1 MKRRRTLPR
10 GGRLALVLLLLL
22 LLAVLLVPVID
33 GGRSTVMDPARRLQP
48 PSAAHLFGTDNYGRD
63 ILICLF
69 EGGRATLSI
78 AAGTILLGC
87 LAGLVIGALSGFFG
101 GRVDWLLMRFNDALL
116 SFPSILLALLF
127 ITVLGGGRWQLILAM
142 GLMFTPSFARV
153 VRTGFMQQRS
163 SPHVIR
169 VQVMGA
175 SPWRVMTVH
184 ILPLILVRL
193 SSAIAIGLAN
203 AILTESSL
211 SFLGLGI
218 PPSERSWGRMLHD
231 AQSFIFEAPWF
242 AVFPGLIIVFTVLLA
257 FILGSALT
265 ELRSAT
271 ISPGDVPAPEVAPA
285 QHPVVEPPADALLGI
300 HELTLAADEEVVHGI
315 SLHVSAGEILG
326 LVGESGSGKTMT
338 ALAVADLLP
347 RGVRRRGGRIQIAG
361 QNPDLLSAHARRRY
375 LASKVGFCYQ
385 DALTALNPLLPVGRQ
400 IAESVRLTGVRDTEA
415 IRARVLE
422 LLTKVHLAE
431 PETVARALP
440 HELSGGMRQRVL
452 LAMALAAEPD
462 LILADEP
469 TAALDGE
476 TADIVLEELGRQ
488 REQGR
493 GILFISHD
501 IDIVRRLADRVAVM
515 RHGRIVE
522 CGPTEEVLTRPQT
535 DYTRLLLASQ
545 PSFARRGLLLGIQTG
560 GEKP

>member
-1 MKRRRTLPR
+1 MKRRRRLSR
-10 GGRLALVLLLLL
+10 EGCLALVLLILL
-22 LLAVLLVPVID
+22 LLAVIFVPVLD
-33 GGRSTVMDPARRLQP
+33 GGRGSAMNSGRRLLP

-63 ILICLF
+63 ILICLL
-69 EGGRATLSI
+69 EGGRATLGI
-78 AAGTILLGC
+78 AAGTVLLGC
-87 LAGLVIGALSGFFG
+87 LAGLVIGAFSGFFG

-127 ITVLGGGRWQLILAM
+127 ITVLGGGKWQLLLAM

-153 VRTGFMQQRS
+153 VRTGFMQQRQ

-184 ILPLILVRL
+184 ILPTILVRL
-193 SSAIAIGLAN
+193 SSAIAIGFAN

-242 AVFPGLIIVFTVLLA
+242 AVFPGLIIVLTVLLA
-257 FILGSALT
+257 FVLGSALT
-265 ELRSAT
+265 LLRTA
-271 ISPGDVPAPEVAPA
+271 PAPLNDQPVKETPPA
-285 QHPVVEPPADALLGI
+285 DSLAAELPADALLAVSG
-300 HELTLAADEEVVHGI
+300 LTLAATEDLVHGI

-338 ALAVADLLP
+338 ALAIADLLP
-347 RGVRRRGGRIQIAG
+347 RGIRRRSGRILIAG
-361 QNPDLLSAHARRRY
+361 QDPDELSASERRRFLARRI
-375 LASKVGFCYQ
+375 GFCYQ
-385 DALTALNPLLPVGRQ
+385 DALAALNPLLPVGRQ
-400 IAESVRLTGVRDTEA
+400 IAESVRLTGETDRDR

-422 LLTKVHLAE
+422 LLAKVRLAQ

-452 LAMALAAEPD
+452 LAMALAVEPN

-476 TADIVLEELGRQ
+476 TADFVLDELRRQ
-488 REQGR
+488 RGQGR
-493 GILFISHD
+493 AILFISHD
-501 IDIVRRLADRVAVM
+501 IDLVRRLADRVAVM
-515 RHGRIVE
+515 RHGQIVE
-522 CGPTEEVLTRPQT
+522 CGPTEEVFLRPRT
-535 DYTRLLLASQ
+535 DYTRMLLASK

-560 GEKP
+560 GETS

>member
-1 MKRRRTLPR
+1 MLPR
-10 GGRLALVLLLLL
+10 GGRFALVLLCLLF
-22 LLAVLLVPVID
+22 LAVLLVPALD
-33 GGRSTVMDPARRLQP
+33 AGRGTVMDPARRLLP
-48 PSAAHLFGTDNYGRD
+48 PSAAWLCGTDNYGRD

-78 AAGTILLGC
+78 AVGTILLGC

-101 GRVDWLLMRFNDALL
+101 GHVDWLLMRFNDALL

-127 ITVLGGGRWQLILAM
+127 ITVLGGGKWQLILAM

-175 SPWRVMTVH
+175 SPWRVMAVH
-184 ILPLILVRL
+184 ILPTILVRL

-231 AQSFIFEAPWF
+231 AQSYIFEAPWF
-242 AVFPGLIIVFTVLLA
+242 AVFPGLVIVFTVLLA
-257 FILGSALT
+257 FVLGSALT
-265 ELRSAT
+265 GLRSTGIPPSDAPVPEAT
-271 ISPGDVPAPEVAPA
+271 PVRRPA
-285 QHPVVEPPADALLGI
+285 VEPPADALLSV
-300 HELTLAADEEVVHGI
+300 HELTLAAGEDVVHGI

-338 ALAVADLLP
+338 ALAIADLLP
-347 RGVRRRGGRIQIAG
+347 RGIRRRGGRVLIAG
-361 QNPDLLSAHARRRY
+361 RNPDTLSVRARRRF
-375 LASKVGFCYQ
+375 LARQIGFCYQ
-385 DALTALNPLLPVGRQ
+385 DALAALNPLLPVGRQ
-400 IAESVRLTGVRDTEA
+400 IAESVHLTGERDA
-415 IRARVLE
+415 AVVRARVLE
-422 LLTKVHLAE
+422 LLARVHLAE

-452 LAMALAAEPD
+452 LAMALAAEPV

-476 TADIVLEELGRQ
+476 TADLVLDELCRQ
-488 REQGR
+488 RERGR
-493 GILFISHD
+493 AILFISHD
-501 IDIVRRLADRVAVM
+501 IDLVRRLADRVAVM
-515 RHGRIVE
+515 RHGQIVE
-522 CGPTEEVLTRPQT
+522 CGPTEEVLSRPQT

-545 PSFARRGLLLGIQTG
+545 PSFARRGLLLGIHTG
-560 GEKP
+560 GEGQ